1 MNASAGKVEDQI
13 LRILI
18 ARDLFGVCLVM
29 SSGRQS
35 LRITEEMVLIVAQG
49 KNFCEMHLLNLTCW
63 SRLK

>member
-49 KNFCEMHLLNLTCW
+49 KNLCEMHLLNLAW

>member
-49 KNFCEMHLLNLTCW
+49 TNLCEMHLLNLACW